1 MLKKI
6 LCFIWL
12 WILNEYINNKNENS
26 PSFFK
31 LIEINSGI
39 GFYKGEKIFSFDM
52 IDLPELKKPL
62 KETIPSVICFY
73 SLDDIDNKSFTYP
86 AIVGVYI
93 NEEKLF
99 KGYQKFSVDKNFFAE
114 KQIEVKNIS
123 MKLSLSLKHECFGHI
138 KFQIHSYFNK
148 KKISQTPKK
157 CFDDKKLKS
166 LVSINKT
173 IRDDTINVL
182 PEKIV
187 GIIWKAHMEN

>member
-1 MLKKI
+1 
-6 LCFIWL
+6 
-12 WILNEYINNKNENS
+12 
-26 PSFFK
+26 
-31 LIEINSGI
+31 
-39 GFYKGEKIFSFDM
+39 
-52 IDLPELKKPL
+52 
-62 KETIPSVICFY
+62 
-73 SLDDIDNKSFTYP
+73 
-86 AIVGVYI
+86 
-93 NEEKLF
+93 
-99 KGYQKFSVDKNFFAE
+99 
-114 KQIEVKNIS
+114 